1 MLLWSPP
8 MVVSHPD
15 VPWRGDLAPFGDLA
29 RFSEPPW
36 HAGLDVPRALSLI
49 SADSTIAGMFFL
61 GVLEGAKRRG
71 VTVPVT
77 RERYLPFGF
86 YPVAEFAPMLIA
98 AAGLFH
104 PGLSLRQALRSIGAA
119 GPAVLAQSMLGKVTL
134 GSAIGVHAVIEAVA
148 NTYAVNIRGS
158 RCAVT
163 HKAAQA
169 CVVSLDNV
177 QHFLN
182 SHHVGVFEGTM
193 THAGV
198 PGQVRI
204 ASRSEFSAE
213 LLLEW

>member
-1 MLLWSPP
+1 
-8 MVVSHPD
+8 MVAFEPNL
-15 VPWRGDLAPFGDLA
+15 GTDLA
-29 RFSEPPW
+29 RFSDPPW
-36 HAGLDVPRALSLI
+36 QAALDVPRALSLI
-49 SADSTIAGMFFL
+49 SADSAIAGMFFL
-61 GVLEGAKRRG
+61 GALEGAKRRG
-71 VTVPVT
+71 VTLPGT

-86 YPVAEFAPMLIA
+86 YPVAEFAPLLVA

-104 PGLSLRQALRSIGAA
+104 PTVSLRQGLRAIGAA
-119 GPAVLAQSMLGKVTL
+119 GPAVLAKSVLGKVTL

-148 NTYAVNIRGS
+148 NTYAVNIRPS

-177 QHFLN
+177 QYFLN
-182 SHHVGVFEGTM
+182 SHHIGVFEGTL

-198 PGQVRI
+198 TGRVRI